1 MRSLFA
7 IIVLVCIA
15 SAAHGGD
22 VFDTWMEGLE
32 RLRVSGRGDPAFD
45 GNFLCPACA
54 AMHGRA
60 GDAVWPFAWHYL
72 ATGRR
77 ESLDVAEGVVA
88 WAEANVLRADGSC
101 VNDIGDAWRG
111 TTAFFQCA
119 IARALMADKGRLPD
133 ATRSRWLALFRRMS
147 VWLRD
152 GWMDAETPASPN
164 VNYRAAYA
172 LSMEY
177 ARALLGDPDGAWR
190 NSGDRQAALVIGA
203 IMPDGLIHGEAR
215 PLGYVSPRGFRAVDF
230 AYNLEET
237 LPSMCAWAE
246 LRGDDD
252 ARRKIVRS
260 ALAHLEF
267 ILPDGAID
275 NSAGSRNCKWTYWG
289 SRTSD
294 GVIELLAFL
303 SREGYP
309 ESAEIASR
317 VVALYETCTDSS
329 RGLLAGGLHAAESG
343 EPICVHHTFC
353 HLKMMPAWRESG
365 FASAHPESVPRR
377 SGVLRF
383 PTDGVTIVRAG
394 AWRATCWASDLIP
407 GKVTANAFGSAAVS
421 LLHHAEYGPVFVQS
435 ALDWRSVEPRNMQD
449 PRTAP
454 NAVLTPCV
462 VSKDGIM
469 STGFDDEAEGTVS
482 ETDGCVSFETRARL
496 CGRGMSRVA
505 GEVTMKWIFSRGR
518 VRIEA
523 KSADSATLSIPVVA
537 GADRGLSVNG
547 NSASVKWK
555 GGMLRIDAT
564 SPLLLGRGS
573 YPGGRVYTTQSGFLA
588 FPLSVDLP
596 PGRAVSVEV
605 SVAAKTCDL

>member
-1 MRSLFA
+1 
-7 IIVLVCIA
+7 
-15 SAAHGGD
+15 
-22 VFDTWMEGLE
+22 
-32 RLRVSGRGDPAFD
+32 
-45 GNFLCPACA
+45 
-54 AMHGRA
+54 
-60 GDAVWPFAWHYL
+60 
-72 ATGRR
+72 
-77 ESLDVAEGVVA
+77 
-88 WAEANVLRADGSC
+88 
-101 VNDIGDAWRG
+101 
-111 TTAFFQCA
+111 
-119 IARALMADKGRLPD
+119 
-133 ATRSRWLALFRRMS
+133 
-147 VWLRD
+147 
-152 GWMDAETPASPN
+152 
-164 VNYRAAYA
+164 
-172 LSMEY
+172 
-177 ARALLGDPDGAWR
+177 
-190 NSGDRQAALVIGA
+190 
-203 IMPDGLIHGEAR
+203 
-215 PLGYVSPRGFRAVDF
+215 
-230 AYNLEET
+230 
-237 LPSMCAWAE
+237 
-246 LRGDDD
+246 
-252 ARRKIVRS
+252 
-260 ALAHLEF
+260 
-267 ILPDGAID
+267 
-275 NSAGSRNCKWTYWG
+275 
-289 SRTSD
+289 
-294 GVIELLAFL
+294 
-303 SREGYP
+303 
-309 ESAEIASR
+309 
-317 VVALYETCTDSS
+317 
-329 RGLLAGGLHAAESG
+329 
-343 EPICVHHTFC
+343 
-353 HLKMMPAWRESG
+353 MMPAWRESG

-407 GKVTANAFGSAAVS
+407 GKVTANAFGIAAVS

-523 KSADSATLSIPVVA
+523 KSADSAMLSIPVVA
-537 GADRGLSVNG
+537 GADRGLSVDG

-605 SVAAKTCDL
+605 SVAAKTCGL